1 MVKMFHLFKN
11 VCLLLDCR
19 ETFSSMISNHRI
31 IYFGKNKINTF
42 EEPIYSAENYIE
54 LVGNKKD
61 FETDSD
67 FFDFLYQYDNQ
78 IFIICDSSDYILLLS
93 KFLKFLFP
101 GIKLDLS
108 YLIYQTSLK
117 SLYLNTREFS
127 ETDDISILK
136 KSLIS
141 KKSFRSIFDLA
152 KFSGD
157 FKLALKDISIQY
169 LLINSI
175 FAKDKSKFDTI
186 FSKTFEKLLIEK
198 YQGFREKELLQK
210 LDNDTIDL
218 NSLENSSEILSISK
232 ILMNSEFL
240 QYMGIRENLFGNLLD
255 VYQNPEVKSF
265 SENLLNFLIS
275 SYTEKK
281 LSIFL
286 EWKNYKTTDILLLS
300 MLIHKYI
307 TKEDLSELTLREN
320 ID

>member
-1 MVKMFHLFKN
+1 MFHLFKN
-11 VCLLLDCR
+11 ICLVLDCK
-19 ETFSSMISNHRI
+19 ETFSSIISNHRL
-31 IYFGKNKINTF
+31 IYFGKNKVNTF
-42 EEPIYSAENYIE
+42 EEPIYSTENYTD

-67 FFDFLYQYDNQ
+67 FLDFLYQYDNQ
-78 IFIICDSSDYILLLS
+78 IFIICNFSDYILLLS

-101 GIKLDLS
+101 KIELDLAYS
-108 YLIYQTSLK
+108 IYQTSLK
-117 SLYLNTREFS
+117 SLYLKTREFS
-127 ETDDISILK
+127 ETDDTSILK

-141 KKSFRSIFDLA
+141 KKSFESIFDLA

-175 FAKDKSKFDTI
+175 FVKDKSKFDSI
-186 FSKTFEKLLIEK
+186 FSKVFEKILIEK
-198 YQGFREKELLQK
+198 YQGFQEKELLQK
-210 LDNDTIDL
+210 LDDEDLKID
-218 NSLENSSEILSISK
+218 SLKTLCKSSSVSDILKNQDFIKYENVGEQLFGK
-232 ILMNSEFL
+232 VLDLYQNSE
-240 QYMGIRENLFGNLLD
+240 N
-255 VYQNPEVKSF
+255 KTF
-265 SENLLNFLIS
+265 SEKLFNFLLT

-307 TKEDLSELTLREN
+307 NGENLSELTLRES

>member
-1 MVKMFHLFKN
+1 MFHLFKDI
-11 VCLLLDCR
+11 CLVLDCR
-19 ETFSSMISNHRI
+19 ETFSSIISNHRI

-42 EEPIYSAENYIE
+42 EEPIYSAENYTD

-67 FFDFLYQYDNQ
+67 FLDFLYQYDNQ
-78 IFIICDSSDYILLLS
+78 IFIICNSSDYILLLS

-101 GIKLDLS
+101 KIELDLA

-117 SLYLNTREFS
+117 SLYLKTREFS
-127 ETDDISILK
+127 ETDDTSILK

-141 KKSFRSIFDLA
+141 KKSFESIFDLA

-157 FKLALKDISIQY
+157 FKLTLKDISIQY

-175 FAKDKSKFDTI
+175 FVKDKSKFDSI
-186 FSKTFEKLLIEK
+186 FTKVFEKILIEK
-198 YQGFREKELLQK
+198 YQGFQEKELLQK
-210 LDNDTIDL
+210 LDDEDLKID
-218 NSLENSSEILSISK
+218 SLKTLCKSSSVSDILKNQDFIKYENVGEQLFGK
-232 ILMNSEFL
+232 VLDLYQNSE
-240 QYMGIRENLFGNLLD
+240 N
-255 VYQNPEVKSF
+255 KTF
-265 SENLLNFLIS
+265 SEKLFNFLLT

-307 TKEDLSELTLREN
+307 NGENLSELTLRES